1 MLFLHCCHGYFCA
14 CAFWRPIYGWF
25 KSMQLGWQISKAYN
39 LAFKIL
45 KSSRDHEVEE
55 KANRC
60 PIRATREGIENDVRG
75 PHTNQRHL
83 SILLSNCQRC
93 KYICHFIHKIQS
105 HNFSIFKEAHAKK
118 KKEKEKHAVNGCQ
131 LYKDPQ
137 ENSINSVLQNPTLLS
152 LNTLI
157 ELLP

>member
-1 MLFLHCCHGYFCA
+1 
-14 CAFWRPIYGWF
+14 
-25 KSMQLGWQISKAYN
+25 MQLGWQISKAYN

-83 SILLSNCQRC
+83 SILLSNCQRY

-118 KKEKEKHAVNGCQ
+118 KKKKKNMQSMGASFIKIRKRIQ
-131 LYKDPQ
+131 
-137 ENSINSVLQNPTLLS
+137 SILCYRIQHFCHLTP
-152 LNTLI
+152 
-157 ELLP
+157 